1 MRKAEPP
8 REASAPPTPTRSNPS
23 HNVPARVPKR
33 LVTLRAL
40 IELYGKTQV
49 AGQAENTVKAK
60 ARDLRR
66 FHTWFVHLTGRDD
79 PAEWYPATTREFVKD
94 LSRDRALAPATVH
107 RIYSSVRHFARW
119 AEKHFPFPHGLP
131 TAGVKPPEEPEGE
144 FKGLSRK
151 DQVRLLHAA
160 ETLAKK
166 PRHGT
171 NSGVRDLAIVHAL
184 LASALR
190 VSELVSLDID
200 QYDGRVLV
208 DVLQKGN
215 SRRARVPLNATARA
229 ALDTWTK
236 ARGDDAGPLFTT
248 RSGARITRE
257 QIYQTLK
264 VMERQANAQLPKEE
278 RFSVS
283 PHVLRHTRLR
293 RVAEEHGIQYARKLS
308 GHKSD
313 KYIWRY
319 VQPSTDDFE
328 SAIDDLD

>member
-1 MRKAEPP
+1 LAPVRK
-8 REASAPPTPTRSNPS
+8 RPT
-23 HNVPARVPKR
+23 
-33 LVTLRAL
+33 TLRSL

-66 FHTWFVHLTGRDD
+66 FHTWFVSLTGRDD
-79 PAEWYPATTREFVKD
+79 PAEWYPATTREFLKD
-94 LSRDRALAPATVH
+94 LSRERALSPATVH
-107 RIYSSVRHFARW
+107 RVYSSVRHFARW
-119 AEKHFPFPHGLP
+119 AEKHFEFPHGLP
-131 TAGVKPPEEPEGE
+131 TAGVRPPEEPEGE

-151 DQVRLLHAA
+151 DVVRLFHAA

-166 PRHGT
+166 PRRGT

-190 VSELVSLDID
+190 VSELLSANID
-200 QYDGRVLV
+200 QYDGDVFT
-208 DVLQKGN
+208 DVLQKGS
-215 SRRARVPLNATARA
+215 SRRARVPVNAPARA
-229 ALDTWTK
+229 ALDAWL
-236 ARGDDAGPLFTT
+236 AVRGDEEGPLFTT
-248 RSGARITRE
+248 RTGARVTRE
-257 QIYQTLK
+257 QAYQVLK

-278 RFSVS
+278 RFTVS

-319 VQPSTDDFE
+319 VQPAPQDFE
-328 SAIDDLD
+328 TAMDELE